1 MNADAD
7 LTAAAE
13 RDRSSYGQ
21 APAPASVAQDPVEI
35 RVFFPGG
42 KRVDADLGS
51 RVIRTDQ
58 PTAKGGGGTAPGPFD
73 LFLSSLA
80 TCAGFYVLSF
90 CQTRGIPTDG
100 IELVQ
105 HHQFDPVTHRLS
117 HVEIDLELPPTFPE
131 KLRSAVVQAA
141 AGCKVK
147 KLLMAPPE
155 VVVKAR
161 GNSLTA

>member
-1 MNADAD
+1 MSANTG
-7 LTAAAE
+7 LAAAAKL
-13 RDRSSYGQ
+13 DRPSLGR
-21 APAPASVAQDPVEI
+21 APAPASVAQEYPEEI
-35 RVFFPGG
+35 RVSFPGG
-42 KRVDADLGS
+42 QRVDADLGA

-73 LFLSSLA
+73 LFLSALA

-105 HHQFDPVTHRLS
+105 RHRFDATTHRLS
-117 HVEIDLELPPTFPE
+117 HVDIDLKLPPTFPE
-131 KLRSAVVQAA
+131 RFRSAVVQAA

-147 KLLMAPPE
+147 KLLAAPPE
-155 VVVKAR
+155 VVVMAR
-161 GNSLTA
+161 G